1 MYVSRGYIH
10 VDIIRI
16 SEKVVNE
23 NFKHPEKP
31 TSPLL
36 PPPLLPVTSMRDALA
51 TVSCLLVTSPFC
63 IFHNIVVNNPETIRV
78 RTDPQCLHRGDL
90 IKRQNFDLN
99 WDEVFRFE

>member
-36 PPPLLPVTSMRDALA
+36 PPPP
-51 TVSCLLVTSPFC
+51 PPG
-63 IFHNIVVNNPETIRV
+63 NVNERRV
-78 RTDPQCLHRGDL
+78 GNCFLFVGDL
-90 IKRQNFDLN
+90 TILYISQYSGKQSRDNPS
-99 WDEVFRFE
+99 